1 MDWIFDYPDS
11 DILSLIDLARK
22 VKENH
27 WGKDFEFCS
36 IINAKSGLC
45 DRGCAF
51 CAQAYPDKT
60 GVKVYPLVEE
70 DVIVDAARSAK
81 ISGVRRF
88 SIVTSGKRPNDKEFG
103 RIVSAIDRIRR
114 EVGIEVDVSLGILP
128 REYILELKRV
138 GVRRVHHNLETSR
151 EYYPQVTTRIVWDE
165 KFNYCRM
172 VKEEGL
178 ELCCGF
184 LFGMG
189 ETKRDWVSLADSL
202 SLLEPES
209 IPMNFLIPIKG
220 TPFENI
226 KPLRPT
232 TILKIIAYYRLRFPK
247 SELRLCGGRERN
259 LGELMVLATF
269 MVNGFLTGGY
279 LTQPGRTPQDDRAL
293 IESLGFVL
301 KKE

>member
-11 DILSLIDLARK
+11 EILSLIDFARK
-22 VKENH
+22 VRESH

-51 CAQAYPDKT
+51 CAQAYPDRT
-60 GVKVYPLVEE
+60 GVRVYPLVEE
-70 DVIVDAARSAK
+70 DLMVDAARSAK
-81 ISGVRRF
+81 VAGIKRF
-88 SIVTSGKRPNDKEFG
+88 SIVTSGKRPNDKEFE
-103 RIVSAIDRIRR
+103 RIVSAIDRIRK

-128 REYILELKRV
+128 REYLVELKRV
-138 GVRRVHHNLETSR
+138 GVKRIHHNLETSR
-151 EYYPQVTTRIVWDE
+151 EYYPKVTNRIVWDE

-172 VKEEGL
+172 VKEEDL

-189 ETKRDWVSLADSL
+189 ETRRDWVSLADSL

-220 TPFENI
+220 TPFENV
-226 KPLRPT
+226 KPLDPT
-232 TILKIIAYYRLRFPK
+232 TILKIIAYYRFRFPK

-279 LTQPGRTPQDDRAL
+279 LTQPGRTPEKDRTL
-293 IESLGFVL
+293 VESLGFVL
-301 KKE
+301 KEE